1 MSPRNPPSLTPEL
14 VEELRED
21 FAEVDDDQDGQIDF
35 GEFSHLMENLEARV
49 SHTDLRIG
57 FGEIDAD
64 GDGRINLAEFVG
76 WRSGR

>member
-1 MSPRNPPSLTPEL
+1 MSSRNPPSLPPEL

-35 GEFSHLMENLEARV
+35 AEFSNLMENLEAGMSR
-49 SHTDLRIG
+49 TDLHIG

-64 GDGRINLAEFVG
+64 GDGRISLAEFVG